1 MFKKSPSSVG
11 SSTALRSSDR
21 RKLVNAVQ
29 EQYPVLS
36 VDEAKKVVPDGIKS
50 GKVVTSGEV
59 QGVSTATF
67 RCKTCPEEQL
77 TSLLW

>member
-1 MFKKSPSSVG
+1 MFKKTPASVG

-36 VDEAKKVVPDGIKS
+36 AEEAKKVVPEGIKS
-50 GKVVTSGEV
+50 GKVMTSGEV
-59 QGVSTATF
+59 PGVSRF
-67 RCKTCPEEQL
+67 VGLE
-77 TSLLW
+77 TSPS

>member
-1 MFKKSPSSVG
+1 MFKKSPASVG

-36 VDEAKKVVPDGIKS
+36 AEEAKKVVPEGIKS
-50 GKVVTSGEV
+50 GKVMTSGEV
-59 QGVSTATF
+59 PGVSYFLGFQPASADVF
-67 RCKTCPEEQL
+67 RC
-77 TSLLW
+77 